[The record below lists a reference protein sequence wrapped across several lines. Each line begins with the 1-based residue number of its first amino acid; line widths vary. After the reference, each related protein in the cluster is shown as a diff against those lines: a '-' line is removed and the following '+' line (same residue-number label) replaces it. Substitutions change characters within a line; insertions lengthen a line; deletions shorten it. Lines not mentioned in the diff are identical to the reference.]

1 MPDYQCYAY
10 THPVYGPAMRLISS
24 ITNAYPA
31 QVTTTF
37 AHGYVDGTIVR
48 FDLPPATG
56 MQQLNQMTSPIL
68 VTGLTTFTIDVNTI
82 PFAPFSVPV
91 GLGPFIDVC
100 PQVVPIGS
108 FSDTLKPAVRNQF
121 DPGII

>member
-10 THPVYGPAMRLISS
+10 IDPIYGPAMRLISS
-24 ITNAYPA
+24 ITNTYPA
-31 QVTTTF
+31 VVTTTF

-48 FDLPPATG
+48 FDLPLATG

-68 VTGLTTFTIDVNTI
+68 VTGLTTFTIDVDTRQ
-82 PFAPFSVPV
+82 FAPFSVPV

-100 PQVVPIGS
+100 AQVVPIGS
-108 FSDTLKPAVRNQF
+108 KNDTLIPAVHNEL
-121 DPGII
+121 